1 MSVSIRESDL
11 EKKYALMTEG
21 GEAKIYEYDG
31 KNLIKIYKENVMLD
45 LKEKKV
51 EAWLKAAKIPFVVS
65 PLDNVKISNKFA
77 GYMLEKVQNA
87 ETIGT
92 LAKKKYIK
100 LTGFTNKDIL
110 EIIVDYSKKL
120 EEIHKSGKCI
130 GDINEQNVLISGKTL
145 YYIDADSFGIDAL
158 PPDAYT
164 EIYTDPTAYKYK
176 KDVLVKV
183 ELSTKTDMFAFAV
196 LAFKLLTRFHPFNGK
211 YEKDID
217 MDTKTRIKNN
227 LSVLGPHGIEVP
239 SMIDSWN
246 WMSPKLLESFLAIF
260 EKGERKYITSD
271 LEELLNNL
279 KYCSKHN
286 VYYYSKYSDCPIC
299 NEKAKVSVMPSVAQ
313 AVTPSGITIK
323 TVFTAKEVNYIF
335 DFTKYLSTNKE
346 FVHLRSG
353 VKWKASSNYRVEFSN
368 DGKYVFEIY
377 DSEILVYN
385 AETKKYLYKIFK
397 MYKSPVRITGKY
409 MYYID
414 ETQKFCRSEIKDAG
428 NFYKAI
434 MPAYINTIF
443 SAAEEEYLVIL
454 LYYGKML
461 INSKNYNV
469 FLNYDDKIT
478 EYAMKYDNISR
489 NWLFIYETKTGLHR
503 TVVIS
508 PKGEIIKDINIYRYG
523 ATSLSNICFANNTI
537 FSPSAGKIVGI
548 NYAENKVKNFDCHVV
563 NEDSIL
569 RFRNGG
575 FDIVNDNAIYRY
587 GA

>member
-1 MSVSIRESDL
+1 MPIKIRRSDL
-11 EKKYALMTEG
+11 DKKYTLMAEG

-31 KNLIKIYKENVMLD
+31 KNVLKVYKDNVMLD

-51 EAWLKAAKIPFVVS
+51 KAWLKSSRIPFIIS
-65 PLDNVKISNKFA
+65 PLDNVEISDKFA
-77 GYMLEKVQNA
+77 GYMLEKIQNA
-87 ETIGT
+87 EAIGT

-110 EIIVDYSKKL
+110 EILISYSKKL

-130 GDINEQNVLISGKTL
+130 GDINEQNVLVKGKIL

-158 PPDAYT
+158 PPDAFT
-164 EIYTDPTAYKYK
+164 EIYTDPTAYKYNGST
-176 KDVLVKV
+176 LIKV
-183 ELSTKTDMFAFAV
+183 ELNEKTDMFAFAV

-211 YEKDID
+211 YEKDVD

-227 LSVLGPHGIEVP
+227 LSVLGPHNITVP
-239 SMIDSWN
+239 PMIDSWN
-246 WMSPKLLESFLAIF
+246 WMSPKLLESFLNIF
-260 EKGERKYITSD
+260 EKGERKYITSE
-271 LEELLNNL
+271 LEELYNNL
-279 KYCSKHN
+279 KFCNKHN

-299 NEKAKVSVMPSVAQ
+299 NDKAKVTVMPSVAQ
-313 AVTPSGITIK
+313 ATTPSGITIK

-335 DFTKYLSTNKE
+335 DFTKYLSINKE
-346 FVHLRSG
+346 FVHLSSG
-353 VKWKASSNYRVEFSN
+353 NRWTASNDYRVEFSN

-385 AETKKYLYKIFK
+385 AKTKKYMFKMFK

-414 ETQKFCRSEIKDAG
+414 ESLKFCRSEIKDAG
-428 NFYKAI
+428 NFYKVL
-434 MPAYINTIF
+434 MSAYVNTIF
-443 SAAEEEYLVIL
+443 TAVEEEYLTIL
-454 LYYGKML
+454 LYDGKML
-461 INSKNYNV
+461 INTKDFNV
-469 FLNYDDKIT
+469 FLNYDGKIT
-478 EYAMKYDNISR
+478 EYAIKYDNISK
-489 NWLFIYETKTGLHR
+489 NWLFIYEMKNGSHR

-537 FSPSAGKIVGI
+537 FAPSTGKIVGI
-548 NYAENKVKNFDCHVV
+548 NYLENKVKNFDCHVV